1 MDIKKKIIGVGILSV
16 ISLVVALSSL
26 NSNTKSKEDSKPNI
40 ENTDKTI
47 STEDDII
54 KEDKLP
60 NELSEEKQIIWIKN
74 LTFLTS
80 KDETFDTIMTLKSKL
95 NTELKTLNSEIYEV
109 NLLED
114 TYEKTDNGFEIE
126 ATADKLDGKIII
138 EYNNHEFIF
147 TIVES

>member
-1 MDIKKKIIGVGILSV
+1 MDIKKKIIGVGILGV

-26 NSNTKSKEDSKPNI
+26 NSNAQNKEDNKPNI
-40 ENTDKTI
+40 ESADKTI

-54 KEDKLP
+54 NEDNLP
-60 NELSEEKQIIWIKN
+60 NELGEEKQIIWIKN

-95 NTELKTLNSEIYEV
+95 NTELKTLDSEIYEV

-114 TYEKTDNGFEIE
+114 TYKKTDSGFEIE
-126 ATADKLDGKIII
+126 ANADKLDGKIII
-138 EYNNHEFIF
+138 EYNNNEFIF

>member
-1 MDIKKKIIGVGILSV
+1 MDFKELYEKYNWGQV
-16 ISLVVALSSL
+16 
-26 NSNTKSKEDSKPNI
+26 TKE
-40 ENTDKTI
+40 EQ
-47 STEDDII
+47 
-54 KEDKLP
+54 
-60 NELSEEKQIIWIKN
+60 ELLE
-74 LTFLTS
+74 
-80 KDETFDTIMTLKSKL
+80 
-95 NTELKTLNSEIYEV
+95 ELKTLNSEIYEV